1 MKKKLK
7 ILFMG
12 TPDFAVNSLD
22 SIYRSK
28 HDLCCVVTSPD
39 KKSGRGQKL
48 RTSPTKD
55 YCIENKIN
63 LIQPDSFETK
73 EFIEN
78 IKKYNADIFYKFL
91 AVKTIWLDEIYL
103 IFNTIIFNWTSS

>member
-48 RTSPTKD
+48 RTSPIKD
-55 YCIENKIN
+55 YCIKNKIN
-63 LIQPDSFETK
+63 NVYLYPFVFQ
-73 EFIEN
+73 
-78 IKKYNADIFYKFL
+78 KFL
-91 AVKTIWLDEIYL
+91 KRFQKLR
-103 IFNTIIFNWTSS
+103 FNTIYILFPDPWPKKKAQ

>member
-12 TPDFAVNSLD
+12 TPDFSVNSLD

-48 RTSPTKD
+48 QTSP
-55 YCIENKIN
+55 
-63 LIQPDSFETK
+63 
-73 EFIEN
+73 
-78 IKKYNADIFYKFL
+78 
-91 AVKTIWLDEIYL
+91 V
-103 IFNTIIFNWTSS
+103 

>member
-22 SIYRSK
+22 SIYKSE

-39 KKSGRGQKL
+39 KKS
-48 RTSPTKD
+48 
-55 YCIENKIN
+55 
-63 LIQPDSFETK
+63 
-73 EFIEN
+73 
-78 IKKYNADIFYKFL
+78 
-91 AVKTIWLDEIYL
+91 
-103 IFNTIIFNWTSS
+103 